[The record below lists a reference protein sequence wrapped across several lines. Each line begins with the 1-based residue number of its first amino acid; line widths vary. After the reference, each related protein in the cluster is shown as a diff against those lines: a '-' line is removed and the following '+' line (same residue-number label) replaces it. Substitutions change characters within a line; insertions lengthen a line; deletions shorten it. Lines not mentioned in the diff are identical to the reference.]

1 MFDERSGRVYYLPCA
16 AEVCREMSVGN
27 AILLPIPFLER
38 PDNSDIRPSPV
49 VDVLVIV
56 SDNADRVCALG
67 EQPYEGFLYSVN
79 VLVLVTDNMLHPLSE
94 QLPAIKA
101 LPHVLDKR
109 VHHGG
114 EVKIFLGVKDL
125 PVHLIAL
132 GEPLVCELAG
142 VDILSHHYVRA
153 LEESIDR
160 LIFSQTARLLES
172 DEPDS
177 VVVVDGLRNERNPLR
192 IVEYIVGAIRWVDFF
207 EHGKAE
213 RVNCAD
219 KHVPEVNSFRTSLL
233 ENLANP
239 ELQFFRGLFCKSE
252 CDYSFRIGTA
262 FYKPHNCL
270 GHNLG
275 LSGSRTC

>member
-132 GEPLVCELAG
+132 
-142 VDILSHHYVRA
+142 D
-153 LEESIDR
+153 ESIDR

-192 IVEYIVGAIRWVDFF
+192 IVEYIVGAIRWVDF
-207 EHGKAE
+207 
-213 RVNCAD
+213 
-219 KHVPEVNSFRTSLL
+219 
-233 ENLANP
+233 
-239 ELQFFRGLFCKSE
+239 
-252 CDYSFRIGTA
+252 
-262 FYKPHNCL
+262 
-270 GHNLG
+270 
-275 LSGSRTC
+275 